1 MHEKASHHQKSN
13 KSIRIQRSI
22 STNGQLLI
30 ASCQSGT
37 NLAEKVVELIKKA
50 EIGQIES
57 ETFKFL
63 GDVDFQFSDG
73 ETCVR
78 LNEDVNGRDVFLFQ
92 GLKDPTAKRNVDENY
107 MAFLIA
113 VRAFREWGA
122 KRITGVL
129 PYLAYTRQDKPTPGK
144 REPVTAELM
153 ANLSVESGIDRLIVW
168 APHDR
173 RVQGYYGKVPVVALD
188 ASPFFLNLYKRFREM
203 DDCVGVAPDAGAADM
218 MISFCKHLGIR
229 CAITSKHRPEPE
241 KANVTDIIGNFEGM
255 KRALILDDM
264 INTGGTVEAAI
275 KKISE
280 DTEIEE
286 IWLGVSHF
294 LGSTQAIER
303 LKNLNQYFGLQGVY
317 VTDSIPTSPAFS
329 ELDFTQV
336 FSISKLLSEVIMNV
350 HLNKHL
356 SSVLDE
362 TNRNLTIKD

>member
-1 MHEKASHHQKSN
+1 MHEKSIHHQTTNNSTKLH
-13 KSIRIQRSI
+13 RST
-22 STNGQLLI
+22 STNGPLLI

-37 NLAEKVVELIKKA
+37 QLAEGVVDLIRKRG
-50 EIGQIES
+50 IDQF
-57 ETFKFL
+57 ETEEFVFL
-63 GDVDFQFSDG
+63 RNIDFQFSDG

-78 LNEDVNGRDVFLFQ
+78 LEEDINGRDVFLFQ
-92 GLKDPTAKRNVDENY
+92 GLKDPNSKRNVDENY

-113 VRAFREWGA
+113 VRALREWGA

-153 ANLSVESGIDRLIVW
+153 ANLSVEAGIDRLIVW

-173 RVQGYYGKVPVVALD
+173 RVQGYYGRVPVDAMDAL
-188 ASPFFLNLYKRFREM
+188 PFFINLFERFQSM

-218 MISFCKHLGIR
+218 MITFCKHLGLR

-275 KKISE
+275 KKIHE
-280 DTEIEE
+280 DTEIEK

-303 LKNLNQYFGLQGVY
+303 LKNLHQNFGLEGVY
-317 VTDSIPTSPAFS
+317 VTDSVPPSPSFS
-329 ELDFTQV
+329 ELEFTRV
-336 FSISKLLSEVIMNV
+336 FTIAEPLSEIILNI

-356 SSVLDE
+356 SNVLDE
-362 TNRNLTIKD
+362 TNRNLTITD